1 VSDVGGDP
9 SDRAAGV
16 APSGLPSAARLPLEP
31 VEGGAVSEQQAVE
44 IERAPVSAPVLSVSE
59 VSVSFGGIRA
69 LDSVSLS
76 VGSGEIL
83 GLIGPNGAGKTT
95 LFDVISGVRF
105 PQSGKVRLDGVDVT
119 NRTAIQRARSGLRR
133 TYQAVQVFGWLSVI
147 DNVVAALE
155 WEGGGGGLFADLVS
169 SPTRRRREKARR
181 AQAMIALE
189 RCGLAAAAN
198 APASSLPIGQA
209 RMVELARATADPPKV
224 LLLDEPTSGLEAAEA
239 NRLARQIRSI
249 SQSVGCA
256 VLLVEHDMDFVMGV
270 CDRIVVLNLGQVIA
284 EGTPDEIRADETVR
298 TAYLGTS

>member
-1 VSDVGGDP
+1 VG
-9 SDRAAGV
+9 
-16 APSGLPSAARLPLEP
+16 RLPLEQI
-31 VEGGAVSEQQAVE
+31 EGRVVSDQTATE
-44 IERAPVSAPVLSVSE
+44 IADAPSSSPILSVSE

-69 LDSVSLS
+69 LDGVSLS
-76 VGSGEIL
+76 VGSGEIV

-105 PQSGKVRLDGVDVT
+105 PQSGKVQLEGVDVT
-119 NRTAIQRARSGLRR
+119 SRTAIQRARSGLRR
-133 TYQAVQVFGWLSVI
+133 TYQAVQVFGWLSVV

-181 AQAMIALE
+181 AQAMAALE
-189 RCGLAAAAN
+189 RCGLAAVAD
-198 APASSLPIGQA
+198 APSASLPIGQA

-224 LLLDEPTSGLEAAEA
+224 LLLDEPTSGLEPAEA
-239 NRLARQIRSI
+239 TRLAELIRSI
-249 SQSVGCA
+249 SHSVGCA

-284 EGTPDEIRADETVR
+284 QGTPEEVRADEAVR

>member
-1 VSDVGGDP
+1 VNAGPPEPPAVGASRNGQPSVGG
-9 SDRAAGV
+9 
-16 APSGLPSAARLPLEP
+16 LPLEP
-31 VEGGAVSEQQAVE
+31 VEGRAVSEQTAVE
-44 IERAPVSAPVLSVSE
+44 VDEAPSSSPILSVSE

-69 LDSVSLS
+69 LDGVSVS
-76 VGSGEIL
+76 VAAGEIV

-105 PQSGKVRLDGVDVT
+105 PQSGKVRLEGVDVT

-133 TYQAVQVFGWLSVI
+133 TYQAVQVFGWLSVV
-147 DNVVAALE
+147 DNVVTALE

-181 AQAMIALE
+181 AQAMAALE
-189 RCGLAAAAN
+189 RCGLAAVAD
-198 APASSLPIGQA
+198 APSSSLPIGQA

-224 LLLDEPTSGLEAAEA
+224 LLLDEPTSGLEPAEA
-239 NRLARQIRSI
+239 SRLAELIRSI

-284 EGTPDEIRADETVR
+284 EGTPDEVRADENVR